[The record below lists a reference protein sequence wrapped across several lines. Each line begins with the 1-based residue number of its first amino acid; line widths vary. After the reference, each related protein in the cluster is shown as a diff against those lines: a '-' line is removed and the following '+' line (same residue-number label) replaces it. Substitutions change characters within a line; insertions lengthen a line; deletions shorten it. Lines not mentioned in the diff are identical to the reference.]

1 MFRTRDTPVW
11 RRAMEYSHPD
21 NRGCNI
27 SRNIGNI
34 LLAHNGI
41 ISQSTSIFIHTIVR
55 YVNLVCLGIRLP
67 KPERTETE
75 HKCSS

>member
-1 MFRTRDTPVW
+1 MLRTRDITVW
-11 RRAMEYSHPD
+11 RSAMEYSHPD

-34 LLAHNGI
+34 LPAEGI
-41 ISQSTSIFIHTIVR
+41 TPQSTSMFIHAIVR
-55 YVNLVCLGIRLP
+55 YVNLIYLGIPLP
-67 KPERTETE
+67 KPERTEKE